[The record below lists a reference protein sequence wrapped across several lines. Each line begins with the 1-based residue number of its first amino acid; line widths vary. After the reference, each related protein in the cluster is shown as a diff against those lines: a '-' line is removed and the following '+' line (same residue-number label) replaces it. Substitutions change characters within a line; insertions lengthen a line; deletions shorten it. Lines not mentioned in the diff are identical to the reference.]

1 MFDSHFR
8 TMGRGFGRFGPPFD
22 RRNRMFKRGDLKYVV
37 LNMLKDQPSHGYELT
52 QQLEER
58 FHGMY
63 APSTG
68 SIYPVLQLL
77 EDMEYV
83 TSADV
88 DGKKVYTITD
98 TGKKFLAEQKDVTDR
113 IEKRLRGWWGK
124 DSRDTFN
131 KLGAMRENVGAIA
144 RSVRDL
150 VTRKDNE
157 AIDRVNELLVK
168 TREEIEK
175 ISRNKD

>member
-8 TMGRGFGRFGPPFD
+8 HMGRGFGRFAPPFE
-22 RRNRMFKRGDLKYVV
+22 RHLRMFKRGDLKYVV
-37 LNMLKDQPSHGYELT
+37 LSMLKDQPSHGYELT

-63 APSTG
+63 SPSTG

-83 TSADV
+83 TAEDI

-98 TGKKFLAEQKDVTDR
+98 AGKKFLEEQKDVTDR

-124 DSRDTFN
+124 DRGDVSK
-131 KLGAMRENVGAIA
+131 KLGIMRETFGVIA
-144 RSVRDL
+144 QSVSAL
-150 VTRKDNE
+150 VTRKDHE
-157 AIDRVNELLVK
+157 ALDRVNEILVK
-168 TREEIEK
+168 TREEIESIVRK
-175 ISRNKD
+175 SD